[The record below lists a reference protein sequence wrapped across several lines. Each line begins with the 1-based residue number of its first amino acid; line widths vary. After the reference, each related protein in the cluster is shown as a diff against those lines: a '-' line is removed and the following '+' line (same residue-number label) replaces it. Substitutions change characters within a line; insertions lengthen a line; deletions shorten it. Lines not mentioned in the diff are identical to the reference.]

1 MGEVSFPVEVA
12 DGVPTVTAPEEID
25 VANAAML
32 RAALLEA
39 ARGNGALVVDMSQ
52 TQFCDSAGL
61 HVLVR
66 AHRRAEAE
74 GGEVLLVISAAPVL
88 RIFAITGIDRIIPTF
103 STLEKALAH
112 TPDVPGSVSRPDALP
127 QGPPTEVQPCLND
140 HSIRP
145 CQGRYPRA

>member
-1 MGEVSFPVEVA
+1 MGEVCFPVEVA
-12 DGVPTVTAPEEID
+12 DGVPMVTAPEEID

-39 ARGNGALVVDMSQ
+39 AARGNGTLVVDMSQ

-61 HVLVR
+61 YVLVR

-127 QGPPTEVQPCLND
+127 QAATHRSAAMP
-140 HSIRP
+140 
-145 CQGRYPRA
+145 

>member
-12 DGVPTVTAPEEID
+12 DGVPMVTVPEEID

-39 ARGNGALVVDMSQ
+39 TARGNGTLVVDMSQ

-88 RIFAITGIDRIIPTF
+88 RIFAITGLAHMIPTF
-103 STLEKALAH
+103 STLEEALANR
-112 TPDVPGSVSRPDALP
+112 PDVPGSVTRPDALL
-127 QGPPTEVQPCLND
+127 QAATQREQL
-140 HSIRP
+140 
-145 CQGRYPRA
+145 QAPR